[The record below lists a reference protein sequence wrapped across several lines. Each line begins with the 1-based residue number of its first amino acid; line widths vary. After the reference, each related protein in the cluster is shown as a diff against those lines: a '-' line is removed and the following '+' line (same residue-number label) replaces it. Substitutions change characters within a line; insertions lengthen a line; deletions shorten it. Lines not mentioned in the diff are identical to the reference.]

1 MLYTLATAN
10 QPIKR
15 GDIMIHTDE
24 TLRALDGDF
33 ENYHYQL
40 EDGARYRLTEGE
52 LGWLEFVRGRCSIAD
67 HLLESIDADG
77 VYTVDT
83 LGMSKALEDDDSFP
97 KATCLSDDTT
107 LQAIIFY
114 SCIEMSN

>member
-1 MLYTLATAN
+1 
-10 QPIKR
+10 
-15 GDIMIHTDE
+15 MIHTDE
-24 TLRALDGDF
+24 SLKKLDGEF

-40 EDGARYRLTEGE
+40 EDGERYRLTEDE
-52 LGWLEFVRGRCSIAD
+52 WGWLEFVRGRCFIAD
-67 HLLESIDADG
+67 HLLENIDSGG

-83 LGMSKALEDDDSFP
+83 LGMSEALEYDDSFP

-107 LQAIIFY
+107 LQAIVFY